1 MSVPRRATR
10 CARVGFIFAVT
21 LCAAC
26 GGHEATRL
34 VGSAMDDA
42 AADSSARLTL
52 VLWPVT
58 DSTYAGHLQVDA
70 PVAIAGAASAWHG
83 KEGLTIYNISADG
96 DTTVWKSR
104 LAGAEI
110 GGVYEVT
117 GGGHS
122 GQGGTWR
129 ARLED
134 GPPPTRQA
142 LRRHARLA
150 WIPTLDAIWPAIVVA
165 VLLTLAVR
173 WVRRAPEI
181 TIDPRTDAFENHRI
195 GGWLA
200 LFSAGQIVA
209 IALALGRSTN
219 FFDFIDRGSW
229 SSGAAI
235 PGLHGLLVVEK
246 IAFLVQ
252 LTAPAVGL
260 YLIARRSRFAP
271 RFWFAYFAFVG
282 AYAAVDLAIGAWIES
297 SVDSLLHA
305 DRSGDAT
312 RQNTHSTNLRALL
325 AALLWCSYWARST
338 RVRARFGQ
346 RALDEPPLSV
356 PLMAAT
362 PGD

>member
-1 MSVPRRATR
+1 MRL
-10 CARVGFIFAVT
+10 ARLGFIAAVL

-42 AADSSARLTL
+42 AADSAARLTL

-58 DSTYAGHLQVDA
+58 DSTFAGQLQVDA
-70 PVAIAGAASAWHG
+70 PVSIAGAASAWHG
-83 KEGLTIYNISADG
+83 KEGLTIYNISGDG

-104 LAGAEI
+104 LSGAEI

-129 ARLED
+129 AHLED
-134 GPPPTRQA
+134 GPPPTPQM
-142 LRRHARLA
+142 LRRHARLK
-150 WIPTLDAIWPAIVVA
+150 WIPTLDAIWPGIVVA
-165 VLLTLAVR
+165 ILLTLAVR
-173 WVRRAPEI
+173 WIRRTPQI
-181 TIDPRTDAFENHRI
+181 TRDAQTDAFEDHRI
-195 GGWLA
+195 AGWLA
-200 LFSAGQIVA
+200 LFSLGQAAAIVM
-209 IALALGRSTN
+209 ALVRSTK
-219 FFDFIDRGSW
+219 FLDFIERGSW
-229 SSGAAI
+229 SSAAAI
-235 PGLHGLLVVEK
+235 PGLHGMLVVEK
-246 IAFLVQ
+246 LAFLVQ

-282 AYAAVDLAIGAWIES
+282 TYAALDLGMGAWIES
-297 SVDSLLHA
+297 SVDGLLHA

-312 RQNTHSTNLRALL
+312 RQSTHTKNLRALL
-325 AALLWCSYWARST
+325 AALLWCSYWARSA

-346 RALDEPPLSV
+346 RALDEPPPLSV
-356 PLMAAT
+356 PVVAAT
-362 PGD
+362 PGV